1 MRIEKGVRRMS
12 FKGLNFIYDG
22 TPSEVYGLVI
32 TKMGDGE
39 ENIPGGS
46 EVEPV
51 TDKTFRSPVFQCF
64 GVEQKKPLSFDIEF
78 FCQREFDRF
87 DLSAIL
93 LWLCGHTTYCELQI
107 CQNDLR
113 NFYYNCLLLDP
124 EVLYFDNKARG
135 IRCKAECDA
144 PWAWEYPRTEQYSFP
159 ASTYKTS
166 NEIKFLNLSNDHND
180 TLPKIKFKM
189 SPQSTSFKIINHDY
203 NDLSFEWTGLQG
215 GETIEC
221 DCQTG
226 IITSSTG
233 LRRLKNF
240 NKKFLKLISG
250 MNHLECVGNVDL
262 LEITYTPVRRVGG

>member
-1 MRIEKGVRRMS
+1 MS

-32 TKMGDGE
+32 TKMGNGE

-135 IRCKAECDA
+135 KVYGVRLNVMRRGRGNTLVLNNT
-144 PWAWEYPRTEQYSFP
+144 PSLP
-159 ASTYKTS
+159 AHIKPQMKSNFSTYLTIIMIHYQKS
-166 NEIKFLNLSNDHND
+166 N
-180 TLPKIKFKM
+180 
-189 SPQSTSFKIINHDY
+189 
-203 NDLSFEWTGLQG
+203 
-215 GETIEC
+215 
-221 DCQTG
+221 
-226 IITSSTG
+226 
-233 LRRLKNF
+233 LR
-240 NKKFLKLISG
+240 
-250 MNHLECVGNVDL
+250 
-262 LEITYTPVRRVGG
+262 

>member
-1 MRIEKGVRRMS
+1 MS
-12 FKGLNFIYDG
+12 FQGMNFIYDG

-39 ENIPGGS
+39 EGVSGGS
-46 EVEPV
+46 STEPV

-78 FCQREFDRF
+78 FSQREIDRF

-93 LWLCGHTTYCELQI
+93 LWLCGHNTYKELQI

-113 NFYYNCLLLDP
+113 NFYYRCLLLDP
-124 EVLYFDNKARG
+124 EVLYYDNKARG

-144 PWAWEYPRTEQYSFP
+144 PWAWEYPRTESYAFP
-159 ASTYKTS
+159 ANVGVKNNS
-166 NEIKFLNLSNDHND
+166 IHFLNLSNDHND
-180 TLPKIKFKM
+180 TMPIVKFKL
-189 SPQSTSFKIINHDY
+189 SPNQTDFHIINHTY
-203 NDLSFEWTGLQG
+203 NGLDFGWKDLQG

-233 LRRLKNF
+233 MRRLKNF
-240 NKKFLKLISG
+240 NKKFLRLVAG
-250 MNHLECVGNVDL
+250 MNELECIGYVDSL
-262 LEITYTPVRRVGG
+262 DITYTPVRRVGG